1 MPQVSDETL
10 EDVLE
15 RLGGV
20 SPRRVLLDPP
30 PGTATV
36 KDVIRHRD
44 GPRRRLVELVDGT
57 LVEKAMGYSESL
69 VAGEIVFLLKQHLK
83 VAGTPG
89 AVSGPDGMIKV
100 LQKLVRIPD
109 VAFVAWDR
117 FPNRQVPRAKV
128 PEVVPNL
135 AVEVLSEGNTAL
147 EMEIKLKEYF
157 LAGVD
162 LVWFV
167 DPDSRTVRVFTSPD
181 DAETLTAKDTL
192 TGGAVL
198 PGFAVPVADLFASL
212 PPLPKKA
219 TRPPKRKKK

>member
-15 RLGGV
+15 RLGGI
-20 SPRRVLLDPP
+20 SPRRVLFDPP

-57 LVEKAMGYSESL
+57 LVEKTMGYAESL
-69 VAGEIVFLLKQHLK
+69 VAQKLGRLL
-83 VAGTPG
+83 GTFAEDTHKLG
-89 AVSGPDGMIKV
+89 VVSGEGGTIKL

-109 VAFVAWDR
+109 VAFVSWDR

-135 AVEVLSEGNTAL
+135 AVEVLSEGNTVL

-167 DPDSRTVRVFTSPD
+167 DPDARTVRVFTSPD
-181 DAETLTAKDTL
+181 DVETLTAKDTL

-198 PGFAVPVADLFASL
+198 PGFTVPVADLFASL
-212 PPLPKKA
+212 PPPPKKA
-219 TRPPKRKKK
+219 ARPPKRKKK